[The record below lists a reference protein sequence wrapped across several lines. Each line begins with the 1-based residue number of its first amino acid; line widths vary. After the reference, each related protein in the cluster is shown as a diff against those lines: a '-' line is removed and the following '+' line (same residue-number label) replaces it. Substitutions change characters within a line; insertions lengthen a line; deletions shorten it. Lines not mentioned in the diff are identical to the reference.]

1 MPGGRPVEN
10 ENLKQRGIM
19 DENRDGVSILVVDDN
34 LLNLKLLSTTL
45 DNHGYQTITAMD
57 GPTAKQLA
65 KTEKPDIILL
75 DIKMPGEDGFD
86 VIKHLKNNPVTN
98 SIPVIFLSGVSELES
113 KLTGFE
119 LGAVDYIT
127 KPFHPLEVL
136 ARVRLHLK
144 LSIATN
150 SLVANQANKLKQITE
165 AQTALLTSPEMQPR
179 AGFGAY
185 YCALEE
191 AGGDFYDV
199 FPVSEDIFGYFVAD
213 FSGHDIKTSY
223 LISSVKALL
232 RQNCTPVYQAL
243 ESIKI
248 INDVLLKILPE
259 DKYLTGT
266 YVSLNRKTHSMII
279 VSAGHPPVI
288 YVPASGSPRFI
299 ELSGDVIGAF
309 SDVAFGQESLKV
321 SKGDRLYIYSDGLI
335 ESCRRKILWPEG
347 SADLLTACK
356 EVADDPVE
364 KAPEKILRFLGKD
377 TSACED
383 DIIILGIEV

>member
-1 MPGGRPVEN
+1 
-10 ENLKQRGIM
+10 M
-19 DENRDGVSILVVDDN
+19 DEHRDGLSILVVDDN
-34 LLNLKLLSTTL
+34 LLNLKLLATTL
-45 DNHGYQTITAMD
+45 DNHGYKTVTAMD
-57 GPTAKQLA
+57 GPTAKHVA
-65 KTEKPDIILL
+65 ETEKPDIILL

-86 VIKHLKNNPVTN
+86 VIKHLKNNPVTS

-165 AQTALLTSPEMQPR
+165 AQTSLLTSPEMQPR

-223 LISSVKALL
+223 LTSSVKALL
-232 RQNCTPVYQAL
+232 RQNCTPVYQPL

-266 YVSLNRKTHSMII
+266 YVSLNRKTKNLTII
-279 VSAGHPPVI
+279 NAGHPPAI
-288 YVPASGSPRFI
+288 YVPASGAPRFMK
-299 ELSGDVIGAF
+299 LSGDVIGAF
-309 SDVAFGQESLKV
+309 SDVAFGQENLKV

-335 ESCRRKILWPEG
+335 ESSRRKILWPEG
-347 SADLLTACK
+347 SEELLAACQ
-356 EVADDPVE
+356 EAAADPVD
-364 KAPEKILRFLGKD
+364 KAPEKIVTLLGKE

-383 DIIILGIEV
+383 DIIILVVEV